1 MRMNLRR
8 VREIQN
14 LTLKELAKRCNN
26 MSKERLRAIEQYKI
40 VPEFYEVIRILKHTN
55 HYFDEVCAIIWHDIN
70 DHYIP
75 KSRGEYQQI
84 KSSVEIANLYTTT
97 EELER
102 FAVPE
107 DNTMP
112 NRKIYDPAL
121 DNTQN
126 YLIESVLKGMSEYLS
141 KTDRKE

>member
-1 MRMNLRR
+1 MKMNLRR
-8 VREIQN
+8 IREVQN
-14 LTLKELAKRCNN
+14 LKLKDLSAQCS
-26 MSKERLRAIEQYKI
+26 MDVERLRSIEQYREI
-40 VPEFYEVIRILKHTN
+40 PTWNELIRILKKTN
-55 HYFDEVCAIIWHDIN
+55 HYFDEVVFIIWNDIQ

-75 KSRGEYQQI
+75 KRRGEYQQI

-97 EELER
+97 KELER

-126 YLIESVLKGMSEYLS
+126 YLVESILKGMSEYLS
-141 KTDRKE
+141 TTDRKE